1 MSIHLIFDLVA
12 LMIAVIPEFL
22 KIVSIT
28 FWKN

>member
-1 MSIHLIFDLVA
+1 MSIYLTFELVV

-22 KIVSIT
+22 KINSIT